1 MSSSLRRG
9 ALAAAAIAFSIT
21 SLGACAAGNNSQT
34 LEIKPDNAAT
44 TVGDIKIQNAVVITQ
59 PDLESTGPAAIAA
72 TLFNS
77 GSTAQTLDS
86 IKVDGTAKSAAL
98 KPAKG
103 GSLTIPA
110 GGSLIIGGKD
120 NASATLPSSREAI
133 QDGNA
138 QKITFTFSKTGDVSL
153 RAFVVPAEHY
163 FESWGPSQVPAAP
176 DASPSPS
183 GSPTGTP
190 AGGTEA
196 TPGGTASAGETPGA
210 GTEAGT
216 EAGAGAGAATPS
228 DGASHSAAGH

>member
-59 PDLESTGPAAIAA
+59 PDLESTGPAAVSA

-77 GSTAQTLDS
+77 GKTAQTLDA
-86 IKVDGTAKSAAL
+86 IKVDGTDKTAEL

-110 GGSLIIGGKD
+110 GGSLILGGKD
-120 NASATLPSSREAI
+120 NASAVLPSSREAI

-163 FESWGPSQVPAAP
+163 FESWGPSEVPSVPGKSPSPTGSPTESPAEGTPAAP
-176 DASPSPS
+176 AD
-183 GSPTGTP
+183 G
-190 AGGTEA
+190 
-196 TPGGTASAGETPGA
+196 ASAGATATDGIAAGSGA
-210 GTEAGT
+210 GS
-216 EAGAGAGAATPS
+216 GAGAATPS
-228 DGASHSAAGH
+228 DSASHTTTGH